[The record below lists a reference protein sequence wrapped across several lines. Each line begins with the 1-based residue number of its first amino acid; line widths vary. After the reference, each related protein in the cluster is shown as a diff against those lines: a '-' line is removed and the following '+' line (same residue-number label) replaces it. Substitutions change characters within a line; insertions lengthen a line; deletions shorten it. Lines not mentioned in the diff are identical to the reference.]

1 MSHGIDC
8 APNRESGIRV
18 DVDLYDL
25 EVPRLTF
32 GEVFK
37 HRRDHPT
44 GPAPGRPETATTGT
58 DAVVSAVKG
67 VGVRVDDPRKR

>member
-25 EVPRLTF
+25 EVP
-32 GEVFK
+32 
-37 HRRDHPT
+37 
-44 GPAPGRPETATTGT
+44 A
-58 DAVVSAVKG
+58 
-67 VGVRVDDPRKR
+67 